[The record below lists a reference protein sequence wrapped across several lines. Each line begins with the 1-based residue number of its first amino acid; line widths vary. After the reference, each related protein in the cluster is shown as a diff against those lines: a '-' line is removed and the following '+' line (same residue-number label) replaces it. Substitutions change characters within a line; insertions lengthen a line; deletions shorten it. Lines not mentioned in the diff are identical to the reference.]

1 MRQPIFN
8 FLLGVVVLTLACF
21 AAQYVWNTNAPA
33 HLHLYHGWALLLV
46 FPVTVTGLHLLLT
59 RSGLS
64 PQASIRTF
72 LGTSMLKL
80 MLYLGV
86 LLIFLLFSKQDKKML
101 AVHFLAYYA
110 VFSVFEYVM
119 LQIAFRKK

>member
-1 MRQPIFN
+1 MPIHKSLFVSIV
-8 FLLGVVVLTLACF
+8 LLITAICFVL
-21 AAQYVWNTNAPA
+21 QYVWNQYAPA

-46 FPVTVTGLHLLLT
+46 FPVTVTALHFLLT
-59 RSGLS
+59 RPGVS
-64 PQASIRTF
+64 PQNSIRTF

-80 MLYLGV
+80 VLYLGV

-101 AVHFLAYYA
+101 AVHFLGYYM

-119 LQIAFRKK
+119 LQIAFSKK